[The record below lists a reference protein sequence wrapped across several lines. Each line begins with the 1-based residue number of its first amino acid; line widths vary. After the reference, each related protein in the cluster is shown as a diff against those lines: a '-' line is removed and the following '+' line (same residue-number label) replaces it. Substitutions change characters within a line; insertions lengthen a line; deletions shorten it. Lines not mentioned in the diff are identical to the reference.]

1 MTLRFFDTNTSVLLK
16 ALDFLHT
23 LFNTLADQDYH
34 LHEVEACSF
43 VPYLVNK
50 VGDPKDNVRKSVRGI
65 FKILCKVHP
74 ASKMFSFVLDGLKSK
89 NSKQRAECLE
99 ELGLL
104 IDFYGIN
111 VCHPSPAQALKLM
124 AGQICERDNSVRTA
138 ALNSIVTAYNIIGE
152 TVYKYVGKVGQPPY
166 LYS

>member
-16 ALDFLHT
+16 ALDFLQS
-23 LFNTLADQDYH
+23 LFNALAEQDYH
-34 LHEVEACSF
+34 LHEVESNSF

-65 FKILCKVHP
+65 FKIICKVIP
-74 ASKMFSFVLDGLKSK
+74 ASKMFGFVLEGLKSK

-111 VCHPSPAQALKLM
+111 VCHPTPAQALKLM
-124 AGQICERDNSVRTA
+124 AGQICDRDNSVRTS

-152 TVYKYVGKVGQPPY
+152 TVYKYVGKVRAFSQQ
-166 LYS
+166 